1 MTRILLTSLCLLSVS
16 WSATAAENISD
27 HEAFCAAAPNQP
39 CETYIQ
45 QQLAK
50 ARPYSAVWYKTTS
63 YYLDYL
69 FDQHQFAALKNLI
82 EPLLQR
88 ESLPEVFALQLY
100 FYYAKALNALQQKD
114 QAKIYADKAMPKL
127 EQIYQVFGEP
137 FRMLELA
144 NLQLQFGESE
154 KAEQILWY
162 TEQHFIKSKDPVFVF
177 ELNSNKAILAHAK
190 DDLIQAAQ
198 LRQLALDAALQTGQK
213 GKIIVAYGNL
223 ARTKQLLGQLESAR
237 DTYLASLPL
246 MVTVDDQLQRSIHQL
261 RLAEICWQ
269 LKQYEQA
276 QNYLAQVNTKL
287 LGQPHQVLYQ
297 KLSTLPE
304 LLEYSRPKN

>member
-1 MTRILLTSLCLLSVS
+1 MRIFLTSLCLWCCCWSV
-16 WSATAAENISD
+16 TAAENISD
-27 HEAFCAAAPNQP
+27 HEEFCAAAPNQH

-69 FDQHQFAALKNLI
+69 FDQHQFVALKNQI

-127 EQIYQVFGEP
+127 EQTYQVFGEP

-144 NLQLQFGESE
+144 NLQLQFGERE
-154 KAEQILWY
+154 KAEQILWF
-162 TEQHFIKSKDPVFVF
+162 TEQHFIKSKDPVFAF

-190 DDLIQAAQ
+190 DDLTQAAM

-223 ARTKQLLGQLESAR
+223 ARTKQLLGELETAR
-237 DTYLASLPL
+237 NTYVASLSF
-246 MVTVDDQLQRSIHQL
+246 MTTVDDQLQQSIHQL

-269 LKQYEQA
+269 LKQYPQA
-276 QNYLAQVNTKL
+276 QNYLTQVNTKL
-287 LGQPHQVLYQ
+287 LAQPHQALYD
-297 KLSTLPE
+297 KLNNLPE
-304 LLEYSRPKN
+304 LNE

>member
-1 MTRILLTSLCLLSVS
+1 MRIFLTSLCLWCCCWSV
-16 WSATAAENISD
+16 TAAENISD
-27 HEAFCAAAPNQP
+27 HEEFCAAAPNQP

-69 FDQHQFAALKNLI
+69 FDQHQFVALKNQI

-127 EQIYQVFGEP
+127 EQTYQVFGEP

-144 NLQLQFGESE
+144 NLQLQFGERE
-154 KAEQILWY
+154 KAEQILWF
-162 TEQHFIKSKDPVFVF
+162 TEQHFIKSKDPVFAF

-190 DDLIQAAQ
+190 DDLTQAAM

-223 ARTKQLLGQLESAR
+223 ARTKQLLGELETAR
-237 DTYLASLPL
+237 NTYVASLSF
-246 MVTVDDQLQRSIHQL
+246 MTTVDDQLQQSIHQL
-261 RLAEICWQ
+261 RLAEICWL
-269 LKQYEQA
+269 LKQYPQA
-276 QNYLAQVNTKL
+276 QNYLTQVNTKL
-287 LGQPHQVLYQ
+287 LAQPHQALYD
-297 KLSTLPE
+297 KLNNLPE
-304 LLEYSRPKN
+304 LNE